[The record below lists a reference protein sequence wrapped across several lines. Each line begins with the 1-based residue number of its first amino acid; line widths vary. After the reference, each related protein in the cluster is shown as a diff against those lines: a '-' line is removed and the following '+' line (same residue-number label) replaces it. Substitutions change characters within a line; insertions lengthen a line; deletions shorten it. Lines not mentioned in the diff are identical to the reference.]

1 MRALF
6 VLVGLMYVV
15 AACTQ
20 SNDSGEASIA
30 VVKKYLEAVDNKDYD
45 LMASLLADEYLGLG
59 PSLDDSTSKELALE
73 SWKWNNENLY
83 ESVTYD
89 RTQLFASSIK
99 EGPYSGEYAYN
110 WAEVTI
116 TYKDGSGPVNL
127 LMNAIYK
134 IENGKVARTRTFYN
148 EAEVWEQLGYRLFP
162 PLKVPESE

>member
-59 PSLDDSTSKELALE
+59 PSLDDSTNKELALA

-83 ESVTYD
+83 ESVEYD

-99 EGPYSGEYAYN
+99 EGLYTGEYAYN

-134 IENGKVARTRTFYN
+134 IENGKIARTRTFYN
-148 EAEVWEQLGYRLFP
+148 
-162 PLKVPESE
+162 